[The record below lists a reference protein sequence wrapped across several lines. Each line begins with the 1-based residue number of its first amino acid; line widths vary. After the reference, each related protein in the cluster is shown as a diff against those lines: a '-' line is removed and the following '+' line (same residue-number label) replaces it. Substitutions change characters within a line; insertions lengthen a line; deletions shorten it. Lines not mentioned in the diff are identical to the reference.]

1 MVRDWIIA
9 CYKLLQVCVVHKLS
23 KLEIHFGFAVHN
35 RFLRVL
41 LHTEKVRRLLNV
53 DLGILNVKRSRG

>member
-1 MVRDWIIA
+1 MDLESYSKV
-9 CYKLLQVCVVHKLS
+9 LQVRVVHKLS

-41 LHTEKVRRLLNV
+41 LHTEKVREA
-53 DLGILNVKRSRG
+53 VKC